1 MNPYVHLRRAY
12 ALKKLTQ
19 VFETF
24 VGIALTE
31 PLGAGQRSRN
41 TQTISHWLDQL
52 QGSPPQAVTH
62 TLFKQMNGAR
72 RQGNQRRFNSQT
84 VLLQLLVESNLAL
97 DLAAYSAFMCR
108 ETVRQAGS

>member
-31 PLGAGQRSRN
+31 PLEAGQRSHN
-41 TQTISHWLDQL
+41 TQTISH
-52 QGSPPQAVTH
+52 
-62 TLFKQMNGAR
+62 
-72 RQGNQRRFNSQT
+72 
-84 VLLQLLVESNLAL
+84 
-97 DLAAYSAFMCR
+97 
-108 ETVRQAGS
+108 